1 MAKSNDTSLHDILKG
16 INNGTTRLPDFQRGW
31 VWDDERIRRLIA
43 SITSSYPLG
52 AVMFLE
58 YGGDSVRFKSRI
70 FTNVTDNN
78 GKTPEML
85 VLDGQQRLTSLYCSM
100 YSKKPVPTQT
110 IKKKEIYRYYYLD
123 IEKCLDPE
131 TDRFDAVISVPAE
144 TKVKEEFG
152 SDIVIDLSTRQN
164 EFSNHMLPLNIVF
177 DSMTLDEWKDD
188 YKDFHNNPEI
198 SKRMRKFTKEILNP
212 IIGYTLPVI
221 QLDKSTPKEAV
232 CQVFENVNTGG
243 VALTVFE
250 LVTATF
256 AADAEDFSLRE
267 NWDIRSSE
275 MRNAKGTC
283 ELLSVVAN
291 TDFLVSMT
299 LLAQYK
305 NNKTLSAKRKDVLS
319 LALQDYKIYADALTD
334 GYIKAA
340 RFLVQ
345 QSILSARDIPY
356 TTQLVPLA
364 VLMAILG
371 SRAEDGVVKAKLASW
386 YWCGVFGE
394 MYGSANETRYA
405 NDVSGVLSWIDGGD
419 EPDTISRAF
428 FQPTR
433 LLSLQ
438 TRNGAAYKGVMALIL
453 AEGARDFINGVKM
466 DYANFASEF
475 VDIHH
480 IFPQKYCEEQGYDKR
495 KWNSIVN
502 KTPIAYRTNR
512 KIGGVAPSKY
522 LKAIEDTNVSAA
534 DLNANVESHGID
546 VTSLRNDDFDTFFAL
561 RAKTLLGFIS
571 KAMGKNINNLNGT
584 DVIEAFGMSLE

>member
-1 MAKSNDTSLHDILKG
+1 MAKSNDTSLQDILKG

-43 SITSSYPLG
+43 SITKSYPLG

-58 YGGDSVRFKSRI
+58 YGGDDVRFKSNA
-70 FTNVTDNN
+70 FTNVSDNDN
-78 GKTPEML
+78 VPEIL
-85 VLDGQQRLTSLYCSM
+85 VLDGQQRLTSIYCSM
-100 YSKKPVPTQT
+100 YSKEPVPTQT
-110 IKKKEIYRYYYLD
+110 IKKDKIQRYFYLD

-131 TDRFDAVISVPAE
+131 TDRLDAVISVPAD
-144 TKVKEEFG
+144 KKIKDDFG
-152 SDIVIDLSTRQN
+152 RNVVLDLSTRQN
-164 EFSNHMLPLNIVF
+164 EFLNHMFPLNIVF
-177 DSMTLDEWKDD
+177 NSIDLNQWTFEYMS
-188 YKDFHNNPEI
+188 FHNDPEI
-198 SKRMRKFTKEILNP
+198 INRMYKFTADVLNH
-212 IIGYTLPVI
+212 IIAYTLPVI
-221 QLDKSTPKEAV
+221 LLDKSTPKEAV

-243 VALTVFE
+243 VSLTVFE

-256 AADAEDFSLRE
+256 AADDFGLRKDWDMRAQQMKEAE
-267 NWDIRSSE
+267 
-275 MRNAKGTC
+275 GTFD
-283 ELLSVVAN
+283 LLSVVAA
-291 TDFLVSMT
+291 TDFLSSMT
-299 LLAQYK
+299 LLSQVK
-305 NNKTLSAKRKDVLS
+305 HNKPLAVKRANVLKLELS
-319 LALQDYKIYADALTD
+319 DYKAYAEALTA

-340 RFLVQ
+340 RFLAQ

-356 TTQLVPLA
+356 TTQFVPLA
-364 VLMAILG
+364 VLMTILG
-371 SRAEDGVVKAKLASW
+371 NRAEDGIVKAKLASW

-405 NDVSGVLSWIDGGD
+405 SDVSGVLAWIDGGN
-419 EPDTISRAF
+419 EPDTVSRAF

-433 LLSLQ
+433 LLTLQ

-453 AEGARDFINGVKM
+453 VEGARDFISGVKM
-466 DYANFASEF
+466 DFTNFASEF

-522 LKAIEDTNVSAA
+522 LKAIEDNNVSAA
-534 DLNANVESHGID
+534 DLNANVKSHGID
-546 VTSLRNDDFDTFFAL
+546 IAALRNDDFDTFFAL
-561 RAKTLLGFIS
+561 RAKTLLVFIS
-571 KAMGKNINNLNGT
+571 KAMGKNINNLNDT